1 MRMDKFTQKAAEA
14 IENARDLASEHA
26 HGQIEAEHLLLALLQ
41 QNDGVVPQI
50 VQKIGARP
58 DMLIADM
65 ETALRTKPQVHG
77 SNAQIS
83 ASRDLIN
90 MLNKAQSEATALH
103 DEYVSTEHVL
113 LA

>member
-14 IENARDLASEHA
+14 IEAARDLASEHS

-41 QNDGVVPQI
+41 QNEGVVPQI

-65 ETALRTKPQVHG
+65 ETALRFYANEDDYLWHG
-77 SNAQIS
+77 DTRGIIQKNDRGEVAR
-83 ASRDLIN
+83 A
-90 MLNKAQSEATALH
+90 AL
-103 DEYVSTEHVL
+103 DGDT
-113 LA
+113 